1 MSERYFSSL
10 LKRCSSVIHPKTFK
24 QYKEESLRNMD
35 PSSVETM
42 KVIIQ
47 RLNKMGTKSCS
58 MDYGTI
64 RGKFILD
71 SLKKLNPSKFESY
84 R

>member
-1 MSERYFSSL
+1 
-10 LKRCSSVIHPKTFK
+10 
-24 QYKEESLRNMD
+24 MD

>member
-1 MSERYFSSL
+1 M
-10 LKRCSSVIHPKTFK
+10 KRCSVVINLKNFK

-35 PSSVETM
+35 SPSVETM

-47 RLNKMGTKSCS
+47 RLNKMGTKSCAV
-58 MDYGTI
+58 DYGTI
-64 RGKFILD
+64 RGRFITE

-84 R
+84 K